1 MNKHLFS
8 VTLLVSAF
16 NTYASDAPASPAA
29 DDSASAIESSINAE
43 SVLATAG
50 VPYTDSPRT
59 RRKRHNAVKPKTAA
73 RHWHADDEA
82 IIQNPF
88 AEKDEE
94 GTTGSSTASSG
105 HTSPAPQA
113 VNLGFAAASSDSA
126 TADDTVVTAAEAL
139 AAASTSALPADAA
152 LTPEFVD
159 KFQTLLTAAHEHTTT
174 PADDE
179 IDLDA
184 HDAQD
189 PKTEKVD

>member
-8 VTLLVSAF
+8 VALLLSTLNAC
-16 NTYASDAPASPAA
+16 ASEQPT
-29 DDSASAIESSINAE
+29 ASADAKE
-43 SVLATAG
+43 LACAGTAQIG
-50 VPYTDSPRT
+50 
-59 RRKRHNAVKPKTAA
+59 RKRHNAVKPKAA
-73 RHWHADDEA
+73 DRHWHADNEA

-105 HTSPAPQA
+105 HASPAPQA
-113 VNLGFAAASSDSA
+113 VNSGFAAAPSSDSA
-126 TADDTVVTAAEAL
+126 TAADDAVVTAAEAL
-139 AAASTSALPADAA
+139 AALETSALPETAPKTDAETTLA
-152 LTPEFVD
+152 AAGKRTPSP
-159 KFQTLLTAAHEHTTT
+159 TAPAGT
-174 PADDE
+174 PADGE